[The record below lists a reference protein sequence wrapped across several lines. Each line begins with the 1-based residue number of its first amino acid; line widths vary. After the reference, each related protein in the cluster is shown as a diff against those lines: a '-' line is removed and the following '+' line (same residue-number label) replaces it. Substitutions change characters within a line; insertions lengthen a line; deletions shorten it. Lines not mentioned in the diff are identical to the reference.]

1 MPFGWE
7 GKITFS
13 GVYGMRSLNQIRCSL
28 LYNALSALAC
38 LSGKTAKLAQSV
50 IFK

>member
-1 MPFGWE
+1 MKYLLA
-7 GKITFS
+7 GKVKLRS
-13 GVYGMRSLNQIRCSL
+13 PVYAMRSLNQIQRVKC
-28 LYNALSALAC
+28 AC

>member
-7 GKITFS
+7 GKLRS
-13 GVYGMRSLNQIRCSL
+13 PVYAMRNLNQIRCSL
-28 LYNALSALAC
+28 LYSLLSALAFQEERR
-38 LSGKTAKLAQSV
+38 TAKLAQSV